1 VYAAVGQV
9 KASALVD
16 EKARVAP
23 FRAAFDFRSGDR
35 ADDPLRRAVVL
46 AAVIALED
54 RRTARRAA

>member
-1 VYAAVGQV
+1 V

-35 ADDPLRRAVVL
+35 TDDPLRRAVVL

-54 RRTARRAA
+54 RRTARRAT